1 VLAGVALGMGC
12 LALTLT
18 EGAGLAR
25 ASTTGQVE
33 HWGTFAGQGSSPG
46 TGDTSLTPVSITLPG
61 TVVQVATSNSSE
73 YALLSDGEVYAWG
86 QGTDGELGDGGNVNS
101 FTTPVQVR
109 FPAGV
114 TIASLAPDTMP
125 FDAAL
130 AVDTTGH
137 AWGWGLN
144 EGGEFC
150 LGNAQSY
157 ATPVELPFS
166 GVTALA
172 GAYNHATYD
181 ANGTLYSCGDNAYGD
196 LGDGLL
202 ASSHVPV
209 RVKNLP
215 GSAVVSL
222 VASFGNAG
230 ALLRD
235 GKYFDWGMNG
245 QGQLGNGTTVRPSP
259 VPVQV
264 SLPGP
269 VVQVAQGGSLPGNG
283 QTLVMLANGALY
295 SWGADTFGQLG
306 TGKQKVAQP
315 APAPFSPPAGVTYKT
330 LASGGGTSYAIST
343 AGNVYAWGSSNAGQA
358 GDGSTQTVLKPVLV
372 TSGAVS
378 ISATADNAAV
388 SIG

>member
-1 VLAGVALGMGC
+1 
-12 LALTLT
+12 
-18 EGAGLAR
+18 
-25 ASTTGQVE
+25 VE
-33 HWGTFAGQGSSPG
+33 HWGTFAGAGSTPG
-46 TGDTSLTPVSITLPG
+46 SGDTTLSPVSITLPG
-61 TVVQVATSNSSE
+61 PVIQVATSNSSE
-73 YALLSDGEVYAWG
+73 YALLADGEVYAWG
-86 QGTDGELGDGGNVNS
+86 QGTDGELGNGGSGNS
-101 FTTPVQVR
+101 FTVPVRVA

-114 TIASLAPDTMP
+114 KIAFLPADTMP

-130 AVDTTGH
+130 AVDTTGR

-150 LGNAQSY
+150 LGNTQSH
-157 ATPVELPFS
+157 ATPVQLPFS
-166 GVTALA
+166 RVTALA

-181 ANGTLYSCGDNAYGD
+181 AGGTLYSCGDNAYGD
-196 LGDGLL
+196 LGDGLT

-209 RVKNLP
+209 KVKNLA
-215 GSAVVSL
+215 GSQVVAL

-230 ALLRD
+230 ALLSD

-245 QGQLGNGTTVRPSP
+245 QGQLGNGTAPRPSP

-269 VVQVAQGGSLPGNG
+269 VAQVAQGGSLPGNG

-295 SWGADTFGQLG
+295 SWGADLFGQLG
-306 TGKQKVAQP
+306 NGKQTAAEPSPV
-315 APAPFSPPAGVTYKT
+315 PFSAPAGVTYKT

-343 AGNVYAWGSSNAGQA
+343 TGNVYAWGSSNAGQA
-358 GDGSTQTVLKPVLV
+358 GDGSTTTVLKPVLV
-372 TSGAVS
+372 TSGAAS
-378 ISATADNAAV
+378 LSATADNAAV